1 MSTQNSDQFTPTGP
15 GAYDS
20 TAPGSAP
27 VTPGPNRKPRNL
39 VAIVAFIAAIVGFVF
54 AVWEGAYIVGWILLP
69 IAFVLSLVALFQRD
83 KPKRMAVAALI
94 ITIVGTIAGVVAF
107 VSSLAGAIDD
117 AITDEP
123 LTAEEAPPAE
133 AEGDDS
139 APAPADEP
147 EAEQGTR
154 TNPFP
159 LGATLS
165 NDEWSITVNSFD
177 ADATDEVLAENQFN
191 EEPQAGH
198 TYALANLTVA
208 YLGDDSGTPW
218 EIDVVYVTESGNV
231 VHQHDH
237 MAVTPD
243 ALPDNELYSG
253 ASATGNVSFH
263 IPQDDAGLLRVKAGW
278 MGDEVF
284 VAIN

>member
-39 VAIVAFIAAIVGFVF
+39 VAIVAFIAAVAGFVF

-94 ITIVGTIAGVVAF
+94 IAIVGTIAGVIAF

-117 AITDEP
+117 AIADEP
-123 LTAEEAPPAE
+123 LTAEEAPPAQE
-133 AEGDDS
+133 DGDD
-139 APAPADEP
+139 PAPADDP
-147 EAEQGTR
+147 QADQGTR
-154 TNPFP
+154 ANPFA

-165 NDEWSITVNSFD
+165 NDEWSVTVNSFD
-177 ADATDEVLAENQFN
+177 ADATDQVMAENQFN
-191 EEPQAGH
+191 DEPGADQ
-198 TYALANLTVA
+198 TYALANLTVT
-208 YLGDDSGTPW
+208 YLGEESGTPW
-218 EIDVVYVTESGNV
+218 EVTVAYVTESGNV
-231 VHQHDH
+231 INAYDH
-237 MAVTPD
+237 MAVAPD
-243 ALPDNELYSG
+243 ELPHNELYTG
-253 ASATGNVSFH
+253 ASASGNVSLM
-263 IPQDDAGLLRVKAGW
+263 IPQDDAGLLRLQVGLF
-278 MGDEVF
+278 GDEVF

>member
-20 TAPGSAP
+20 TATGAPP
-27 VTPGPNRKPRNL
+27 VTPGSNRKPRNL
-39 VAIVAFIAAIVGFVF
+39 VAIVAFIAAIAGFVF

-94 ITIVGTIAGVVAF
+94 IAIVGTIAGVIAF

-117 AITDEP
+117 AIADEP
-123 LTAEEAPPAE
+123 LTAEEAPPAPQD
-133 AEGDDS
+133 GDD
-139 APAPADEP
+139 PAPADDP
-147 EAEQGTR
+147 QADQGTR
-154 TNPFP
+154 ANPFP

-177 ADATDEVLAENQFN
+177 PHATDEVLAENQFN
-191 EEPQAGH
+191 DEPGANQ
-198 TYALANLTVA
+198 TYALANLTVT
-208 YLGDDSGTPW
+208 YLGDESGTPW

-231 VHQHDH
+231 VQQHDH

-243 ALPDNELYSG
+243 SLPDNELYSG
-253 ASATGNVSFH
+253 ASATGNVSFL

-278 MGDEVF
+278 LGDEVF